1 MFALVAL
8 VSVGL
13 TTFFTLGAVFSAQHE
28 LFRGGPP
35 FSGQDFTSA
44 RAAFR
49 RVAHTAFFAALLSV
63 GLAVIMAAIATR
75 LLTRPLIALT
85 EGARRLEA
93 GERDLRLRVPG
104 ARDELREL
112 TEAFNNLVAG
122 LERQEA
128 WRRGMVADIAHDLRT
143 PLAVLR
149 SEIEAM
155 QDGLATLDGA
165 ALTRLH
171 GEVMMLSRLVND
183 LRTLSLAESGGL
195 SLQPQPTEIA
205 PLLQRVLE
213 SFTSRAAQAGVTLH
227 LEPVPAGLSAE
238 LDPDRI
244 SQLLGNLLDNAL
256 RYAAPGEVELG
267 AAEEEE
273 GVRVWLRD
281 HGPGLPPETT
291 EHVFERFYRGD
302 SARTRQPPGADARAD
317 EGGGSG
323 LGLAIAQAIAVA
335 HGGRLEAAN
344 CDRRRPKEAPVG
356 KAPGDDQGALFTLHL
371 PADGAHD

>member
-8 VSVGL
+8 VAVGL
-13 TTFFTLGAVFSAQHE
+13 TTFFTLGAVFSTQHE
-28 LFRGGPP
+28 IFQGAQGPA
-35 FSGQDFTSA
+35 SA
-44 RAAFR
+44 RAAFG
-49 RVAHTAFFAALLSV
+49 RVAHTAFIAALLSL
-63 GLAVIMAAIATR
+63 GLAIIVAAMVTHF
-75 LLTRPLIALT
+75 LTRPLIALT
-85 EGARRLEA
+85 EGAKRLEA
-93 GERDLRLRVPG
+93 GERGLRLRVPG
-104 ARDELREL
+104 TRDELREL
-112 TEAFNNLVAG
+112 TEAFNGLVAG

-155 QDGLATLDGA
+155 QDGLAALDEA
-165 ALTRLH
+165 ALARLH

-195 SLQPQPTEIA
+195 SLQLQPTEIA
-205 PLLQRVLE
+205 PLLQHVLE
-213 SFTSRAAQAGVTLH
+213 SFSSRAAQAGVTLR

-238 LDPDRI
+238 LDADRVT
-244 SQLLGNLLDNAL
+244 QLLGNLLDNAL
-256 RYAAPGEVELG
+256 RYAAPGPVELG
-267 AAEEEE
+267 AAAEEE

-291 EHVFERFYRGD
+291 ERVFERFYRGD
-302 SARTRQPPGADARAD
+302 PARTRSQTEE

-344 CDRRRPKEAPVG
+344 CES
-356 KAPGDDQGALFTLHL
+356 GALFTLHL
-371 PADGAHD
+371 PQRMANGNPLGMTNDTTSPL